1 MTRTGLYTGSFDPLT
16 NGHVAVIA
24 AAAAFCDRLVV
35 AIGLHPSK
43 TPMFSAEGRA
53 EMIEAECKPAAAARG
68 CALEVTTYAGLTV
81 DAARHL
87 GASLIIRGLRDGA
100 DLDYEMQMAGMN
112 ATLAPA
118 IQTIFVPASVATR
131 PITATLVRQI
141 AGMGGDVSPFVPPSV
156 VEAIAKRSGKSV

>member
-16 NGHVAVIA
+16 NGHVGVIA
-24 AAAAFCDRLVV
+24 AAAGFCDRLVV

-43 TPMFSAEGRA
+43 TPMFTADERA
-53 EMIEAECKPAAAARG
+53 AMIETECKAAAAARG
-68 CALEVTTYAGLTV
+68 CVLEVTTYAGLTV
-81 DAARHL
+81 DAAQAF
-87 GASLIIRGLRDGA
+87 GASLIVRGLRDGA
-100 DLDYEMQMAGMN
+100 DLDYEMQMVGMN

-141 AGMGGDVSPFVPPSV
+141 ASMGGDVSAFVPRSV
-156 VEAIAKRSGKSV
+156 AEAIAGKFPKS